1 MARADPWQTAEVA
14 GPKKAAVLN
23 QAEVAMAV
31 IRRAKRPLLL
41 VGHRAAEIT
50 LGGRPLI
57 DWVIRLSKGAALPI
71 IASGKAAA
79 ALVGRRYPPAA
90 CLPVM
95 DAANRLADPA
105 WTGIDGKGGSDL
117 VLLIGLPYP
126 MAWTVLSGLKHFA
139 PHLKTITIDNVYHP
153 QASLSFPNLS
163 EEEWAEHLGA
173 LIEHF
178 EE

>member
-1 MARADPWQTAEVA
+1 MARADPWQMAEVA

-57 DWVIRLSKGAALPI
+57 DWVIRLSKGAGLPI

-79 ALVGRRYPPAA
+79 ALVGRHHPPAA
-90 CLPVM
+90 CMPVM
-95 DAANRLADPA
+95 DAANRLA
-105 WTGIDGKGGSDL
+105 
-117 VLLIGLPYP
+117 
-126 MAWTVLSGLKHFA
+126 
-139 PHLKTITIDNVYHP
+139 
-153 QASLSFPNLS
+153 
-163 EEEWAEHLGA
+163 
-173 LIEHF
+173 
-178 EE
+178 

>member
-1 MARADPWQTAEVA
+1 MARAEPWQTAEVA

-31 IRRAKRPLLL
+31 IRRAKHPLLL

-57 DWVIRLSKGAALPI
+57 DWVIRLSKGASLPI

-90 CLPVM
+90 CMPVM
-95 DAANRLADPA
+95 DAANRLSDPG
-105 WTGIDGKGGSDL
+105 WQGIDGNGGSDL

>member
-1 MARADPWQTAEVA
+1 MARTDPWQTAEVA

-31 IRRAKRPLLL
+31 IRRAKHPLLL

-50 LGGRPLI
+50 LGGRPLV
-57 DWVIRLSKGAALPI
+57 DWVIRLSKGAGLPI

-90 CLPVM
+90 CMPVM
-95 DAANRLADPA
+95 DAANRLADPG
-105 WTGIDGKGGSDL
+105 WQGIDGNGGSDL

>member
-31 IRRAKRPLLL
+31 LRRAKRPLLL

-57 DWVIRLSKGAALPI
+57 EWVIELSRGASLPI

-79 ALVGRRYPPAA
+79 ALIRHGHPPAA
-90 CLPVM
+90 CMPVM
-95 DAANRLADPA
+95 DAANRLRDPA
-105 WTGIDGKGGSDL
+105 WPGIDGKGGSDL
-117 VLLIGLPYP
+117 VLFIGLPYP

-139 PHLKTITIDNVYHP
+139 PHLRTITIDNVYHP
-153 QASLSFPNLS
+153 QASMSFPNMS
-163 EEEWAEHLGA
+163 EEEWAEHLRV

-178 EE
+178 GE